1 MRKTKRFGVGGM
13 SDEEGKKSVFSE
25 RLSSDESKRRAI
37 KDYKPEEY
45 KAPRAYSESSDT
57 PTKRIITKE
66 QVEAKGF
73 TNLRDFLNDERKLKR
88 KDGKP
93 VERAKSTSSVSG
105 DDLSKYYANQ
115 KKPAEAPKPAAAPK
129 KESAADVTAEI
140 DKNVK
145 SKGFEDALSYA
156 LPVGAAAAAGTA
168 AYKLGGKGLLKK
180 LAEKFAK
187 PAEKVAEKVEP
198 YIATK
203 TQEAARKGVATK
215 ARRAAAK
222 KEAEAAADEARM
234 GGEGGGFKRGGKIR
248 RFAAG
253 GEVAAKK
260 TPEPPIP
267 KATQESMKR
276 QAAQAKIDRKQAEE
290 QKAGEKEVRDNMGR
304 IGFKKGGSASRRAD
318 GCAVRG
324 KTRA

>member
-1 MRKTKRFGVGGM
+1 MRKTRRFNGEDGSSVNERGEKRFTATPD
-13 SDEEGKKSVFSE
+13 STGKSAE
-25 RLSSDESKRRAI
+25 
-37 KDYKPEEY
+37 
-45 KAPRAYSESSDT
+45 
-57 PTKRIITKE
+57 PTKPIPRERIITKE

-73 TNLRDFLNDERKLKR
+73 TNLRDFLNAEKNLKR

-93 VERAKSTSSVSG
+93 AKSTSSVSG
-105 DDLSKYYANQ
+105 DDLSKYYADQ
-115 KKPAEAPKPAAAPK
+115 KKPAEAPKPAAAK
-129 KESAADVTAEI
+129 RESAKDVTAEI

-156 LPVGAAAAAGTA
+156 LPIGAAAAAGTA
-168 AYKLGGKGLLKK
+168 AYKLGAKGLMKK
-180 LAEKFAK
+180 VAEKFAK

-203 TQEAARKGVATK
+203 AQEAARKGMATK
-215 ARRAAAK
+215 AKRAAAK
-222 KEAEAAADEARM
+222 KEAEAGADEARM

-260 TPEPPIP
+260 APEPPIS

-290 QKAGEKEVRDNMGR
+290 QKAGEREVRENMGR

>member
-1 MRKTKRFGVGGM
+1 MRKTRRFNGEDGSSVNERGEKRYTAVPG
-13 SDEEGKKSVFSE
+13 EGSVE
-25 RLSSDESKRRAI
+25 
-37 KDYKPEEY
+37 
-45 KAPRAYSESSDT
+45 
-57 PTKRIITKE
+57 PTKPIPRERIITKE

-88 KDGKP
+88 KD
-93 VERAKSTSSVSG
+93 
-105 DDLSKYYANQ
+105 
-115 KKPAEAPKPAAAPK
+115 APKAAVPKENQGDVNAEFARKPKGLYPAAAVATSK
-129 KESAADVTAEI
+129 RESAKDVTEDI
-140 DKNVK
+140 NKKVK

-156 LPVGAAAAAGTA
+156 LPAAALAATGTA

-180 LAEKFAK
+180 LGEKFAK

-203 TQEAARKGVATK
+203 AEEASRKAAATR

-234 GGEGGGFKRGGKIR
+234 GGEGGGGGFKRGGKIR

-260 TPEPPIP
+260 APEPPIS

-276 QAAQAKIDRKQAEE
+276 QAAQARIDRKQAEE
-290 QKAGEKEVRDNMGR
+290 QKAGEREVRENMGR
-304 IGFKKGGSASRRAD
+304 IGFKKGGSASKRAD
-318 GCAVRG
+318 GCAIRG

>member
-1 MRKTKRFGVGGM
+1 MRKTKRFGVGGTT
-13 SDEEGKKSVFSE
+13 DEEGKKSVFKE
-25 RLSSDESKRRAI
+25 QLSSDEAKRRAV
-37 KDYKPEEY
+37 KGYKPEEY

-73 TNLRDFLNDERKLKR
+73 TNLRDYLNDEKGLKR
-88 KDGKP
+88 KDEPK
-93 VERAKSTSSVSG
+93 ATSSVSG
-105 DDLSKYYANQ
+105 SDLSKYYADQ
-115 KKPAEAPKPAAAPK
+115 KKPAAAKPAEAAAPK
-129 KESAADVTAEI
+129 RESAKDVTAEI

-156 LPVGAAAAAGTA
+156 LPIGAAAAAGTA
-168 AYKLGGKGLLKK
+168 AYKLGAKGLMKK
-180 LAEKFAK
+180 VAEKFAK
-187 PAEKVAEKVEP
+187 PAEKVAERVEP

-203 TQEAARKGVATK
+203 AQEAAKKGMATK
-215 ARRAAAK
+215 AKRAAAK
-222 KEAEAAADEARM
+222 KEAEAGADEARM
-234 GGEGGGFKRGGKIR
+234 GGEGGGGGFKRGGKIR

-260 TPEPPIP
+260 TSEPPIP

-290 QKAGEKEVRDNMGR
+290 QKAGEREVRENMGR
-304 IGFKKGGSASRRAD
+304 IGFKKGGSASSRAD
-318 GCAVRG
+318 GCAIRG

>member
-13 SDEEGKKSVFSE
+13 SDEAGKEDVFKNYKAT
-25 RLSSDESKRRAI
+25 SSDSKPIR
-37 KDYKPEEY
+37 
-45 KAPRAYSESSDT
+45 SS
-57 PTKRIITKE
+57 PSRERIISKKE
-66 QVEAKGF
+66 LEKSGF
-73 TNLRDFLNDERKLKR
+73 TNLTDFLNAEKGLKR

-93 VERAKSTSSVSG
+93 AERATDSSVSG

-115 KKPAEAPKPAAAPK
+115 KKPAEAAVKPAAAK

-203 TQEAARKGVATK
+203 AQEAARKAVATK

-222 KEAEAAADEARM
+222 KEAEAGADEARM